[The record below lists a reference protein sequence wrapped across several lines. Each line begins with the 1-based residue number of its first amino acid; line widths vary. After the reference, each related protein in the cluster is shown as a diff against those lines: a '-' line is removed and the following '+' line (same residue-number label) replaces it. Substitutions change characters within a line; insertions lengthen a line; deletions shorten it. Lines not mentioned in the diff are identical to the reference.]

1 MDKLNFLLIDDDQK
15 TLEMLKRD
23 LNELSLA
30 NNILTAQNGQLALA
44 QYVKANQ
51 ENINIDIILCDI
63 VMPVCNG
70 IEFLEKFREKYDPDN
85 KVNIIMLTS
94 KSDKSLV
101 LKTIS
106 FGVNHYLLKP
116 WSQQSIMQKV
126 MLVLN
131 KSIED

>member
-1 MDKLNFLLIDDDQK
+1 MDKLNLLLIDDDQK

-23 LNELSLA
+23 LNELNLA
-30 NNILTAQNGQLALA
+30 NNILTASNGDEAMVEYTKA
-44 QYVKANQ
+44 QK
-51 ENINIDIILCDI
+51 EGLKIDVIISDI

-70 IEFLEKFREKYDPDN
+70 VEFLEKFREKFDPDHQ
-85 KVNIIMLTS
+85 VNIIMLTS

-116 WSQQSIMQKV
+116 WSQQSLMQKI
-126 MLVLN
+126 MLVLSN
-131 KSIED
+131 N